1 MASEARAMIGVMK
14 TLFWLLLIVSPVAYS
29 SIDRLDEEQAK
40 LASRYLELN
49 QQLPDLQNLRQSLA
63 GKDRELVRNSLKDI
77 RAFFKQYDDF
87 NLRKIEYIFATI
99 VERAR
104 SEARASGKLSKKAN
118 KYLQQLETA
127 YANYLKSVSFF
138 GTERDMERLN
148 YGQDVLPAYG
158 NFIKELRKERG
169 EKPWRNFGSAKI
181 VPFVDTVPDFLKVSP
196 KFMKML
202 WAAYFR
208 GNTGKTD
215 SAPIPEAL
223 AEAQR
228 KLVSMRKIETK
239 WEGLQNLESLEHDG
253 KTLNMF
259 LINHANSFMDTSA
272 QQAFPVKG
280 MSSMGNVD
288 VFFPAF
294 LARRMVKSDH
304 MVTVGHGD
312 TTQKTIDLVKRKQL
326 NRFFLA
332 IEGITGVG
340 LYEMRPIMPLFE
352 FAVYD
357 SIERGLNLKL
367 YPVAFP
373 DHFRLM
379 NDWRSPIEGPG
390 VARGVVFP
398 PISSEM
404 CLNLKSMTGKDD
416 AISQVIRWTWFSA
429 LNNSQ
434 EEVLSMPYP
443 TEIMNRIERMVWGQ
457 D

>member
-1 MASEARAMIGVMK
+1 MMGFMK
-14 TLFWLLLIVSPVAYS
+14 ILFWLLITVSPLAYS
-29 SIDRLDEEQAK
+29 SIDQLDAEQAK
-40 LASRYLELN
+40 LAARYLELN
-49 QQLPDLQNLRQSLA
+49 QKLPDLKEFRQSMA
-63 GKDRELVRNSLKDI
+63 GKNRDI
-77 RAFFKQYDDF
+77 VADSVNEIRGFFKMYDDF
-87 NLRKIEYIFATI
+87 NLRKIDFIFTTI

-104 SEARASGKLSKKAN
+104 SEANAEIQRNGKLTKRAK
-118 KYLQQLETA
+118 KYLLELETA
-127 YANYLKSVSFF
+127 YAKYLASVSFF
-138 GTERDMERLN
+138 GTERDMERLG

-158 NFIKELRKERG
+158 NFVKEIRKQNGER
-169 EKPWRNFGSAKI
+169 PWRNFGAARI
-181 VPFVDTVPDFLKVSP
+181 VPFVDTVPDFMKVSG
-196 KFMKML
+196 KFMKLL
-202 WAAYFR
+202 WSAYFQT
-208 GNTGKTD
+208 NTGKAD
-215 SAPIPEAL
+215 RAPIPEAL
-223 AEAQR
+223 ADAQ
-228 KLVSMRKIETK
+228 KKMVEMRKIQTK
-239 WEGLQNLESLEHDG
+239 WEGLENLESLEHDG

-259 LINHANSFMDTSA
+259 LINHANSFLDTSA

-312 TTQKTIDLVKRKQL
+312 TTQKAIDLVKRKQL
-326 NRFFLA
+326 NKFFLA

-357 SIERGLNLKL
+357 SIQRGLNLKL

-390 VARGVVFP
+390 VARGIVFP
-398 PISSEM
+398 PITAEM
-404 CLNLKSMTGKDD
+404 CINIKSMTGRDD
-416 AISQVIRWTWFSA
+416 SISQVIRWNWFSA

-443 TEIMNRIERMVWGQ
+443 SEIMNRIERMVWGQ

>member
-1 MASEARAMIGVMK
+1 M
-14 TLFWLLLIVSPVAYS
+14 
-29 SIDRLDEEQAK
+29 
-40 LASRYLELN
+40 ELN
-49 QQLPDLQNLRQSLA
+49 DRIPDLQGIRQSLA
-63 GKDRELVRNSLKDI
+63 GKDREVVSKSVKDI
-77 RAFFKQYDDF
+77 RLFFKMYDDF
-87 NLRKIEYIFATI
+87 NLRKIDYVFAKI
-99 VERAR
+99 VERAHH
-104 SEARASGKLSKKAN
+104 EAQEEIRRSGKLSKKAA
-118 KYLQQLETA
+118 KYLKELETV
-127 YANYLKSVSFF
+127 YPKYLASVSYF

-148 YGQDVLPAYG
+148 YGQDVLPAYA
-158 NFIKELRKERG
+158 NFVKELRKSHG
-169 EKPWRNFGSAKI
+169 EKPWRNFGSPKI
-181 VPFVDTVPDFLKVSP
+181 VPFVDTVPDFLKVSG
-196 KFMKML
+196 KFLNLL
-202 WAAYFR
+202 WTAYFR

-215 SAPIPEAL
+215 VAPIPEAL
-223 AEAQR
+223 ADAQR
-228 KLVSMRKIETK
+228 KLVAMRHIKTK
-239 WEGLQNLESLEHDG
+239 WEGLKNIESLEHDG

-312 TTQKTIDLVKRKQL
+312 TTQKAIDLVKKKQL

-332 IEGITGVG
+332 VEGITGVG

-379 NDWRSPIEGPG
+379 NDWRSPIEGQG
-390 VARGVVFP
+390 VARGIVFP
-398 PISSEM
+398 PLTNEM
-404 CLNLKSMTGKDD
+404 CLNIKSITGKDD
-416 AISQVIRWTWFSA
+416 SISQIIRWNWFSA

-443 TEIMNRIERMVWGQ
+443 SEIMNRIERMVWGQ